1 MVRAPA
7 WVTGQLTSIHRYLGD
22 LLGSLGGIALF
33 LSVEAAVTIIE
44 SRGRNS
50 FAQDSESTD
59 GNCQGLLNGFLNSYS
74 TMEKP
79 LLCFWS

>member
-7 WVTGQLTSIHRYLGD
+7 WVTGQLTSIHRYPGD

-33 LSVEAAVTIIE
+33 LSVEAAVTIKQ

-50 FAQDSESTD
+50 FAQDSESAD
-59 GNCQGLLNGFLNSYS
+59 GNCERLLNGFLNS
-74 TMEKP
+74 
-79 LLCFWS
+79 